1 MRMSPLVDRVDEL
14 TRLHRLWDDVVG
26 RRAARLA
33 VVHGPR
39 QVGKT
44 FLLAHLAAQVR
55 AAGGRAVLA
64 TALPGASERQQ
75 LDGVLNALR
84 TDLPNDT
91 SLLPDRVNDWRSALA
106 LLRNLAGREPLLV
119 VLDEVP
125 WYLATTR
132 TWPGQLQVA
141 WDEVR
146 RERRPPAL
154 LLVLTGSAVATM
166 RGLVG
171 GEGAMFGRADEE
183 LAVAPF
189 DLPAA
194 AELLGPVVPHV
205 VIEAYAACGGYPVH
219 LRAWDAGA
227 PTSSNLERLMGEPG
241 ALLAHS
247 GERMLADLPDE
258 GGHRR
263 VLHAIGSGEQV
274 HARIRD
280 RADQRLERPL
290 ALLSR
295 AGLIRVQRPL
305 GAPDR
310 TPGRYLVADTYLR
323 CWYEL
328 CWADLGLLD
337 GGQGAAGI
345 SRRHPRWMRH
355 LGAVFEEQARAHA
368 VRLARAGRLPTPV
381 IYGRWWATSGPQTE
395 VDVLGLDGQGRSV
408 LVGEAKWS
416 DRPMDGRDVA
426 DLRRLA
432 GAVPDPVR
440 DPILAWWSRGGL
452 GRDAIAA
459 GVSGFGPADMIER

>member
-1 MRMSPLVDRVDEL
+1 MSISRLVDRVDEL
-14 TRLHRLWDDVVG
+14 TRLRRLWDDVAG
-26 RRAARLA
+26 GQRARLA

-44 FLLAHLAAQVR
+44 FLLAHLAEQVR
-55 AAGGRAVLA
+55 AEGGRAVLA
-64 TALPGASERQQ
+64 TALPGAAERQQ
-75 LDGVLNALR
+75 LDALLGALR
-84 TDLPNDT
+84 TDLPDDAP
-91 SLLPDRVNDWRSALA
+91 LLPEKITDWRSALA
-106 LLRNLAGREPLLV
+106 LLCNLGRHEPLLV

-132 TWPGQLQVA
+132 TWPGQLQIA
-141 WDEVR
+141 WDEIR
-146 RERRPPAL
+146 RDSRPPTL
-154 LLVLTGSAVATM
+154 LLILTGSAVATM
-166 RGLVG
+166 HDLVG
-171 GEGAMFGRADEE
+171 GQGALFGRADEE

-194 AELLGPVVPHV
+194 AELLGPVPPQT
-205 VIEAYAACGGYPVH
+205 VIEAYAACGGYPIH
-219 LRAWDAGA
+219 LRAWDPAA
-227 PTSSNLERLMGEPG
+227 TAAANLERLMGEPG
-241 ALLAHS
+241 ALLAHG

-290 ALLSR
+290 ALLTR
-295 AGLIRVQRPL
+295 AGMIRVERPL

-328 CWADLGLLD
+328 CWADLGLID
-337 GGQGAAGI
+337 GGQGAAVI
-345 SRRHPRWMRH
+345 RRRAPRWLRH

-368 VRLARAGRLPTPV
+368 VRLSRAGRLPSEA
-381 IYGRWWATSGPQTE
+381 IYGRWWTRSGPQVE
-395 VDVLGLDGQGRSV
+395 VDVLGLDAQGRSV

-416 DRPMDGRDVA
+416 DRPMDGRDVT

-432 GAVPDPVR
+432 GVAPDPVT
-440 DPILAWWSRGGL
+440 DPLLAWWSRGEL

-459 GVSGFGPADMIER
+459 GVSAFGPQDMVER